1 MLRYLTEHENIKTL
15 SAWCASDNIGS
26 QKALEK
32 SGMQMV
38 RADKGDLEI
47 NGQTYDK
54 LIFEY
59 SMQ

>member
-1 MLRYLTEHENIKTL
+1 MLKAVAN
-15 SAWCASDNIGS
+15 SGS
-26 QKALEK
+26 QKALAK

-47 NGQTYDK
+47 NGQIYDK

-59 SMQ
+59 STQ